1 MANIM
6 DQDTETG
13 AKDKSAFNKV
23 SRNLGRYAWAW
34 LWPMTNKASF
44 KEILGIYTF
53 TIMANAFGSHFLP
66 TLEDV
71 AEKQNIKPEAIEVLD
86 PYLDVKVQTNSFESQ
101 LHAATK
107 LPGVV
112 GFGFYMY
119 KKHTTGAYAI
129 RSFTPL
135 DSILPDMTIK
145 SLGGNCIINL
155 EDALDTLE
163 TIRSDPSLDKKSDNN
178 LKIAVTSILF
188 HEVRHCA
195 KDQSHGPYT
204 EMDAN
209 YFAHKA
215 LKVQFNNEAGLL
227 SDIVNAINYAENPDS
242 NYDYFLYSDYKDRN
256 LTLPAKKAIVS
267 ANVEA
272 NTYISKLIDSNK
284 IRIFADSL
292 PLSQVKTGPEE
303 DAVTLIVEPPDS
315 EDYSSLSE
323 LAQKRALYTLG
334 LFKALR
340 TDSELALKV
349 TTDNRILMFP
359 PKYKDRQHDGLQAIS
374 SQKTT
379 GGYAICR
386 YVI

>member
-1 MANIM
+1 MEIIYKVMANIM

-71 AEKQNIKPEAIEVLD
+71 AEKQNIKPDAIEVLD

-195 KDQSHGPYT
+195 KDQR
-204 EMDAN
+204 E
-209 YFAHKA
+209 
-215 LKVQFNNEAGLL
+215 VVLL
-227 SDIVNAINYAENPDS
+227 
-242 NYDYFLYSDYKDRN
+242 
-256 LTLPAKKAIVS
+256 
-267 ANVEA
+267 
-272 NTYISKLIDSNK
+272 
-284 IRIFADSL
+284 
-292 PLSQVKTGPEE
+292 
-303 DAVTLIVEPPDS
+303 
-315 EDYSSLSE
+315 
-323 LAQKRALYTLG
+323 
-334 LFKALR
+334 LR
-340 TDSELALKV
+340 TS
-349 TTDNRILMFP
+349 
-359 PKYKDRQHDGLQAIS
+359 
-374 SQKTT
+374 
-379 GGYAICR
+379 
-386 YVI
+386 